1 VITQIP
7 EAAKFII
14 GQTLLDDRSQ
24 TLLRLSQTYR
34 MKVTFLKFQQI
45 GGFCA
50 MFILYFLLGFIA
62 LLVIGIVVIGLFA
75 ALLTGV
81 LFKSDDS

>member
-1 VITQIP
+1 MACRFLWKTRTSCGNDDSITVITQIP
-7 EAAKFII
+7 EAVKFII

-45 GGFCA
+45 DGFWLGQNQRL
-50 MFILYFLLGFIA
+50 MF
-62 LLVIGIVVIGLFA
+62 VQQ
-75 ALLTGV
+75 TC
-81 LFKSDDS
+81 FKE